1 MSGIALNFLP
11 LNTSNFSFNV
21 FTRKS
26 SPNEKRWDENIR
38 LLKLP
43 DNDNKYINFWVSF
56 EQFEDSE
63 EITINSNINIELT
76 KWYLFTLLKNRLEKS
91 ERYHPG
97 FQAGIQVSYSS
108 KPFRPTGPAAS
119 NVPDRRRQLNDPPC

>member
-1 MSGIALNFLP
+1 MNEITLNFLP

-21 FTRKS
+21 FIRKS

-63 EITINSNINIELT
+63 EITID
-76 KWYLFTLLKNRLEKS
+76 RKS
-91 ERYHPG
+91 
-97 FQAGIQVSYSS
+97 V
-108 KPFRPTGPAAS
+108 
-119 NVPDRRRQLNDPPC
+119 V